1 MKIRNGFVSNSSSCS
16 FFIYNKTNKSL
27 SLVDFVKENPYLLED
42 FLEGYPM
49 YKNNKDFSQ
58 ETMIKNAKERKQKF
72 RPGQN
77 IVSYGDE
84 DGDVLGNV
92 FDYILRDGGKSKSF
106 TWEFDKFLR

>member
-27 SLVDFVKENPYLLED
+27 SLVDFVKENHHLLED

-49 YKNNKDFSQ
+49 YKNDKDFSQ
-58 ETMIKNAKERKQKF
+58 ETMIKDAKKRNQKF
-72 RPGQN
+72 KPGKN
-77 IVSYGDE
+77 IVAYGDE
-84 DGDVLGNV
+84 DSDVLGNV

-106 TWEFDKFLR
+106 TWELDRYLR